1 MKKWVKIT
9 GAVFA
14 VVVILFAVAL
24 WNLGPIIKL
33 AVNMY
38 GQDITRTDVHLSKVD
53 VSLLSAKAE
62 IKKLFIGN
70 PVRFKSTKAIS
81 IKSIFIDMDEKSLLE
96 DPIIIDRIEIVAPVI
111 IYEKTKRTDN
121 FQAILNNIKNRFGP
135 EKVPEKK
142 STNEPERISEGKARG
157 KKIII
162 KELIVRDGKIKTA
175 APVLGGKVITTKLPD
190 IHLRNIGREG
200 GGRSPGQAL
209 NDIGAILYTKIIAS
223 VIRNTLDSQ
232 IRRIGSTLDE
242 TEKAVEGRA
251 STTGKEAEQSIK
263 GWGKMIKGLL
273 GE

>member
-232 IRRIGSTLDE
+232 TRRIGSTLDE

-251 STTGKEAEQSIK
+251 STTGKGAEQSIK